1 MQTDQADVVIVGAGM
16 AGLIA
21 ALKASHEKSSVLVLS
36 KGAGASCWL
45 QGVNAAVKQSNSPDS
60 PKIHFED
67 IVREGYGLSNPDLAR
82 DTAIHAIEV
91 LEELRELGVNFAED
105 NGFLKQ
111 RHASGSTY
119 PRCCYVSGMMWG
131 PKARR
136 VLISALKKRPN
147 VTFKHAHV
155 LRVLVDKDRAVGVAA
170 VMAPSGRPFAV
181 SSSAVILASGG
192 VGGIYDHSTYPRDV
206 TGSSYALAF
215 HAGAQLIDME
225 FMQFEPLVAY
235 EPKSIRGYVI
245 PTTLFGDGATLRDK
259 HGERFLLEVRPQG
272 EPGIGKET
280 LVLSIADMARQNR
293 AQSSGAVWLDARSVP
308 KQVLDGYPWL
318 FPYLMKRGV
327 DLTKDQVAILPAAHT
342 SLGGILVNQDRESTI
357 SGLFA
362 VGEAAG
368 GIHGAG
374 RLAGGSGTDVLASG
388 SRAGKAATLNQHAL
402 LNTSEINK
410 LFSNMF
416 THEVVS
422 MTPTPQERKLH
433 SELRA
438 LMSKSGGIWRDE
450 KNLCEGIDKLKKI
463 QDKISFSYPIP
474 AGSFSVILEDMLLV
488 SNLILK
494 SALSRCES
502 RGAHQRTD
510 HIDTD
515 ITIFSTLIKP
525 ESEKSEKINPMRM
538 LINQP

>member
-1 MQTDQADVVIVGAGM
+1 MLTDQADVVVVGAGV
-16 AGLIA
+16 AGIIA
-21 ALKASHEKSSVLVLS
+21 ALKASHEKSSVLILS

-45 QGVNAAVKQSNSPDS
+45 QGVNAAVKQNNSPDS

-67 IVREGYGLSNPDLAR
+67 IIREGYGLSNQNLAR
-82 DTAIHAIEV
+82 DTAFHAVEV

-111 RHASGSTY
+111 RHAAGSTY

-136 VLISALKKRPN
+136 IIISALKKRPN
-147 VTFKHAHV
+147 VTFKHANV
-155 LRVLVDKDRAVGVAA
+155 LRVLVDKERAVGVAA
-170 VMAPSGRPFAV
+170 VMIPSGQPLAV
-181 SSSAVILASGG
+181 SSGAVILASGG

-225 FMQFEPLVAY
+225 FVQFEPLVAY

-259 HGERFLLEVRPQG
+259 DGKRFLLEVRPQG

-280 LVLSIADMARQNR
+280 LVLTIADMARQNR
-293 AQSSGAVWLDARSVP
+293 AESSGAVWLDARSVP
-308 KQVLDGYPWL
+308 QQVLDGYPWL

-327 DLTKDQVAILPAAHT
+327 DLSKDQVAILPAAHT
-342 SLGGILVNQDRESTI
+342 SLGGILVNQDRESTL

-388 SRAGKAATLNQHAL
+388 SRAGKAATLSKHTP
-402 LNTSEINK
+402 LNNSEIKN
-410 LFSNMF
+410 LFFKTF
-416 THEVVS
+416 TDEVIS
-422 MTPTPQERKLH
+422 MSPTPQERKLH
-433 SELRA
+433 SELRS
-438 LMSKSGGIWRDE
+438 LMSKSAGIWRDA
-450 KNLCEGIDKLKKI
+450 KSLCEGIEKLKKI
-463 QDKISFSYPIP
+463 QDKISFTYPIP
-474 AGSFSVILEDMLLV
+474 AGSFLVFLNDMLLV

-510 HIDTD
+510 HIDKD
-515 ITIFSTLIKP
+515 MTIFSTLIKP
-525 ESEKSEKINPMRM
+525 ESDKSEKINPIKMV
-538 LINQP
+538 IHT